1 MTNFFDEI
9 IGGMGLEAAAV
20 KGEFKIA
27 MLGARSAYIE
37 GHKGLNIFSS
47 DEMNF
52 KVKGGSVKVLGERL
66 ELKNFS
72 KKSALVVGKIKNIE
86 LVENGKI

>member
-9 IGGMGLEAAAV
+9 IGGIGLEAAAI
-20 KGEFKIA
+20 KGEFKLC
-27 MLGARSAYIE
+27 MLGSRSAYIE
-37 GHKGLNIFSS
+37 GHKGLNVFSEI
-47 DEMNF
+47 EMNF
-52 KVKGGSVKVLGERL
+52 KVKGGCIKVLGEKL